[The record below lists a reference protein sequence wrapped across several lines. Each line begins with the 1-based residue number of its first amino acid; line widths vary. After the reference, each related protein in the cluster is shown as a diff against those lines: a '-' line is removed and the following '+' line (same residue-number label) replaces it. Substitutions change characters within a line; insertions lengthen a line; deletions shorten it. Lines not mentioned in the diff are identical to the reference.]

1 MGNCK
6 SIQMRQ
12 LLLPA
17 LEAVGGQLH
26 LGVFQGT
33 LSPATPLGEVI
44 SNDGKPTTFL
54 LGFPADREIL
64 FTFFLKEFF
73 FSTRERNN
81 PSLRQMKSWM
91 PLPEQVAEVLF
102 LEGVCFLLEES
113 PALRASKMHQLLC
126 SDLISRGT

>member
-17 LEAVGGQLH
+17 LKAVGGQLH

-81 PSLRQMKSWM
+81 PKFKTD
-91 PLPEQVAEVLF
+91 EVLDATTRTGGRGAF
-102 LEGVCFLLEES
+102 FGGCLLFAGGKSCLES
-113 PALRASKMHQLLC
+113 QQDAPAPLQ
-126 SDLISRGT
+126 